1 MPMTPER
8 EQMLMQQAAQAQ
20 QGQQQQNPIAEAE
33 MIRAQA
39 KMQEVQ
45 TKAQLDREKMRIDA
59 MAKAEEADR
68 KRDQMDQDL
77 LTDAAKLSGQPVPVG
92 AIQGLQQRPRT

>member
-1 MPMTPER
+1 MV
-8 EQMLMQQAAQAQ
+8 
-20 QGQQQQNPIAEAE
+20 
-33 MIRAQA
+33 RAQA
-39 KMQEVQ
+39 KLMEAQ
-45 TKAQLDREKMRIDA
+45 TNSESKAQLEREKMRIDA

-77 LTDAAKLSGQPVPVG
+77 LIEAAKLSGQPVPVG

>member
-1 MPMTPER
+1 
-8 EQMLMQQAAQAQ
+8 
-20 QGQQQQNPIAEAE
+20 
-33 MIRAQA
+33 
-39 KMQEVQ
+39 VQ

-77 LTDAAKLSGQPVPVG
+77 LIEAAKQSAQPVPVG
-92 AIQGLQQRPRT
+92 TIQQMQQRPRQ

>member
-1 MPMTPER
+1 
-8 EQMLMQQAAQAQ
+8 
-20 QGQQQQNPIAEAE
+20 

-39 KMQEVQ
+39 KQMEVQ

-77 LTDAAKLSGQPVPVG
+77 LVEAAKQAGGNVPVQQ
-92 AIQGLQQRPRT
+92 IQAMQQRPRF